1 MPDLEHICFG
11 LRKRKEDIHQDFRL
25 FLTSSPVSY
34 FPVTVLQ
41 NGVKMTTEPP
51 RGLRAGIVKNFSTFA
66 KESEWDT
73 CSKPEAWKKLCF
85 GLVVFGAMVM
95 ERRKFGPLGWNIRY
109 GFNETDLETSIANL
123 RRFLD
128 DQPTIPWDAL
138 FYVTGQI
145 NFG

>member
-1 MPDLEHICFG
+1 MGKD
-11 LRKRKEDIHQDFRL
+11 
-25 FLTSSPVSY
+25 
-34 FPVTVLQ
+34 
-41 NGVKMTTEPP
+41 
-51 RGLRAGIVKNFSTFA
+51 
-66 KESEWDT
+66 
-73 CSKPEAWKKLCF
+73 AWKKLCF

-145 NFG
+145 NFGGRVTDDWDRRCLMSVLRTVCRPDILDDNYKFSASG